1 MDCLSVIS
9 DTPCLS
15 AISDTPCL
23 SATSDTPCISAISDT
38 PKIDEASPPAEEND
52 TISINNPDKH
62 LTRKDSPAAEFE
74 NDFFRVDKSAVAGW
88 GAFAAKDL
96 AKGDIILREIPLFV
110 ATNADLFDEF
120 YNLDSNDMNIALSL
134 HSHEYVKGGTPIIL
148 GIWHTNR

>member
-1 MDCLSVIS
+1 MDCLSVTS

-15 AISDTPCL
+15 IISDTPCHSVL
-23 SATSDTPCISAISDT
+23 SDT
-38 PKIDEASPPAEEND
+38 PKIDEASPPTEEE
-52 TISINNPDKH
+52 TSISIENTDKH

-74 NDFFRVDKSAVAGW
+74 NDCFRIGKSAVAGW

-134 HSHEYVKGGTPIIL
+134 HSHEYIKGGTPIIL
-148 GIWHTNR
+148 GIWHTNW

>member
-1 MDCLSVIS
+1 MISDTPGLSVIS

-15 AISDTPCL
+15 AISDTPCH
-23 SATSDTPCISAISDT
+23 SIISETSE
-38 PKIDEASPPAEEND
+38 IDEASLPTEENN
-52 TISINNPDKH
+52 TTSINNPDNH

-96 AKGDIILREIPLFV
+96 TKGDIILKEIPLFV

-134 HSHEYVKGGTPIIL
+134 HSHKDIKGGTPKIL
-148 GIWHTNR
+148 GIWHTNW